1 MPRRGQVP
9 QEGLIRKDDIMNF
22 SNSSNKYFS
31 SQEEIMFASVQDEK
45 SLVPSFD
52 RCLQSVTVCLTL
64 CWVLVDVALTE
75 PASSG
80 ISL

>member
-1 MPRRGQVP
+1 
-9 QEGLIRKDDIMNF
+9 
-22 SNSSNKYFS
+22 
-31 SQEEIMFASVQDEK
+31 MFASVQDEK